1 MNREELLRGLA
12 KIRELIVKIN
22 QLADKQVRIESQ
34 VRQTISTSG
43 TKRKGQMIFASFG
56 IVILTMDIILCLLHG
71 KTMALI
77 IYAISALILW
87 KKRGQ
92 KSFLKSLVWGNMV
105 LGIII
110 EMVELVATETGLF
123 VLLIPFFIL
132 TFALIIYMIKAKNQ
146 QISDNNDKLRRAYA
160 ATVEPMQKLQQAL
173 VTQCARIRYP
183 EDYLDLNAV
192 EFFIHGIKNYRANTL
207 GQMVNLY
214 EATKDRK
221 RTIALQQQQLRLAE
235 QNSYNQAQILGE
247 LRFSNAL
254 QMSRLSPCAQNS
266 FGYNIGY
273 LAATA
278 FFK

>member
-1 MNREELLRGLA
+1 MNREELLRGLGT
-12 KIRELIVKIN
+12 IRDLIVKIN

-43 TKRKGQMIFASFG
+43 AKRKGQMIFASFG
-56 IVILTMDIILCLLHG
+56 IVILTMNFILSIFYGDIGELAFL
-71 KTMALI
+71 
-77 IYAISALILW
+77 AISALILW

-92 KSFLKSLVWGNMV
+92 KSFLKSLIWCSLVV
-105 LGIII
+105 GIIFDI
-110 EMVELVATETGLF
+110 INLLSSHTGIF
-123 VLLIPFFIL
+123 ILLIPFFIL
-132 TFALIIYMIKAKNQ
+132 TFTLIVYVIKTKNQ
-146 QISDNNDKLRRAYA
+146 KISDNNDKLRRAYA
-160 ATVEPMQKLQQAL
+160 ATIEPMQKLQKAL

-235 QNSYNQAQILGE
+235 ENSYNQAQILGE

-254 QMSRLSPCAQNS
+254 QMSRLSPCAQSS
-266 FGYNIGY
+266 FGFNIGY
-273 LAATA
+273 LATTA
-278 FFK
+278 LFK